1 VIGRRTQPRSNRR
14 GAGRVG
20 ESRAGVSL
28 NGLLALV
35 CGVGLLLVKDGL
47 VSMTAATSR
56 TSVSVLMWVAAVVL
70 LLVGVREVT
79 GRGMRS
85 GYRRAGR
92 GGRRVRRAPREG
104 LLYLGL
110 MAALLVGSFLGGDNL
125 LMLVVALMI
134 GPWLLNAWA
143 SGTLLWR
150 CDVRRVVPGRVMA
163 GEVVSVELVV
173 ENRKKLFPSWLVLAS
188 DQIEN
193 DTETLEAR
201 VLFARVPA
209 GDRRSGYYRLRPG
222 RRGRY
227 RLGPIELS
235 TRFPLGLIERG
246 LVFHRPEE
254 IRVYPRL
261 GRVSAGWFQDRSET
275 SGSVPRRAR
284 RRGGADDQLQTLREF
299 RSGDNPRAVHWRTT
313 ARRGGLMVREFDEQQ
328 QQNLDLVL
336 DLWQPERPDESD
348 VQRVE
353 LAVSLAATLCV
364 ETLRRAG
371 DARVRL
377 SVYGA
382 GVSELPETG
391 GPMGVNEVLD
401 LLATVQAGSGPGRPG
416 TATEPVGSRFRGV
429 LVTSRRRTDVAD
441 EVDTGGSAE
450 WPGGDVPETRM
461 VVWADPHVLPSW
473 FTIEGP

>member
-1 VIGRRTQPRSNRR
+1 VTVRRTQPRTKQR

-35 CGVGLLLVKDGL
+35 CGVGLLLFKDGL

-56 TSVSVLMWVAAVVL
+56 TSVSVLMWVVAVVL

-79 GRGMRS
+79 GRGMRP
-85 GYRRAGR
+85 GYRRA
-92 GGRRVRRAPREG
+92 GRRVRRAPREG

-125 LMLVVALMI
+125 LMLLVALMI

-143 SGTLLWR
+143 SGRLLWR

-173 ENRKKLFPSWLVLAS
+173 ENRKRLFPCWLVLAS

-193 DTETLEAR
+193 DNETLEAR

-261 GRVSAGWFQDRSET
+261 GRVSAGWYEDRVES

-284 RRGGADDQLQTLREF
+284 RRGVADDQLQTLREF

-313 ARRGGLMVREFDEQQ
+313 ARRGELMVREFDEQQ

-336 DLWQPERPDESD
+336 DLWQPERPGESD
-348 VQRVE
+348 IQRVE

-364 ETLRRAG
+364 ETLSWAG

-382 GVSELPETG
+382 AVSELAETG

-401 LLATVQAGSGPGRPG
+401 LLATVQAGSGPARPAAASES
-416 TATEPVGSRFRGV
+416 TRSRFRSV
-429 LVTSRRRTDVAD
+429 LVTSRRRSDVVD
-441 EVDTGGSAE
+441 EVETGGAGE
-450 WPGGDVPETRM
+450 WSEGIVSETRM
-461 VVWADPHVLPSW
+461 VVWSDPDLLPSW
-473 FTIEGP
+473 FAIEGF

>member
-1 VIGRRTQPRSNRR
+1 MIGRRAKPRSNRL

-85 GYRRAGR
+85 GYRQAGR

-110 MAALLVGSFLGGDNL
+110 MASLLVGSFLGGDNL

-173 ENRKKLFPSWLVLAS
+173 ENRKRLFPSWLVLAS

-193 DTETLEAR
+193 DSETLEAR

-261 GRVSAGWFQDRSET
+261 GRVSASWYQDPSET
-275 SGSVPRRAR
+275 TGSVSRRAR

-313 ARRGGLMVREFDEQQ
+313 ARRGELMVREFDEQQ

-348 VQRVE
+348 IQRVE

-382 GVSELPETG
+382 GVSELAETG

-416 TATEPVGSRFRGV
+416 SATEPAGSRFRGV

-441 EVDTGGSAE
+441 EVDVGGAGE
-450 WPGGDVPETRM
+450 WPGGAESETRM

-473 FTIEGP
+473 FAIEGA